1 MTETFGERLKR
12 VSKAQKESFVV
23 SPDDYRIGEDGIY
36 RSDRDKESGIWH
48 TAHATFKAL
57 LERDDVT
64 LAVAMIGAP
73 GAGKSFWLA
82 ENKETGVVYF
92 DATMARPKYRLRL
105 VKIARKVGKPIEAL
119 VMQTKI
125 DVCLTRNAS
134 RSPDRV
140 VPEHVIRNMAANI
153 TDEPPSR
160 AEGFDAIRRA

>member
-1 MTETFGERLKR
+1 MAETFGERLRR

-57 LERDDVT
+57 LEQEGVT
-64 LAVAMIGAP
+64 KAVAMVGIP
-73 GAGKSFWLA
+73 GAGKSTWLV
-82 ENKETGVVYF
+82 ENKEEGVVYF

-105 VKIARKVGKPIEAL
+105 VKIARKIGKPIEAL
-119 VMQTKI
+119 IMRTTL
-125 DVCLTRNAS
+125 DVCITRNAG

-140 VPEHVIRNMAANI
+140 VPEHVLRNMHANLA
-153 TDEPPSR
+153 DEPPSR
-160 AEGFDAIRRA
+160 AEGFDGIRRA